1 MRFGALAILLGSS
14 LVACTTG
21 DNPPNPNGMS
31 CSTALSLTGTF
42 APDGTRPAGYDG
54 CWGAGTWTFSAA
66 VTTNTCSSAPPLSAQ
81 YTFVAASELDMQGD
95 PIVDKFT
102 LTAPDGASVMN
113 IVKITQLA
121 STTCEGEVDICSS
134 DGKQVFQLRPDVT
147 ESAGNGITGQGEFI
161 IYNNASC
168 PTM

>member
-1 MRFGALAILLGSS
+1 MRFGALAILVGSS

-21 DNPPNPNGMS
+21 NTPPNPNGMT

-42 APDGTRPAGYDG
+42 APDGTRPAAYDG
-54 CWGAGTWTFSAA
+54 CWGAGTWTFTAS
-66 VTTNTCSSAPPLSAQ
+66 VTTNTCQTAPPLASQ
-81 YTFVAASELDMQGD
+81 YVFVASTEPDMNGD
-95 PIVDKFT
+95 PIVDKYN
-102 LTAPDGASVMN
+102 LQAPANVMYLAGL
-113 IVKITQLA
+113 TQLA
-121 STTCEGEVDICSS
+121 STTCEGEVDICSA

-161 IYNNASC
+161 IYNNPSC